1 MKRDLNEKL
10 SYFMKPDG
18 TIRAVM
24 PDQDSTFNAREL
36 HAFIGE
42 QIELACRTS
51 DGYALFCNREGKLQG
66 LSVNEA
72 ATQLCESVK
81 GPGHVI
87 VGNALLAH
95 PDHVR

>member
-36 HAFIGE
+36 HAFIASR
-42 QIELACRTS
+42 LNWPAVPRMDTPCFAT
-51 DGYALFCNREGKLQG
+51 GKANCK
-66 LSVNEA
+66 V
-72 ATQLCESVK
+72 
-81 GPGHVI
+81 
-87 VGNALLAH
+87 
-95 PDHVR
+95 